1 MIARNLAALQDQHRS
16 MEQQY
21 EEKLRAI
28 RSELRTARERLSST
42 SAQSTS
48 ASISVRK
55 RRRSPP
61 MSGSPQP
68 HGSQDS
74 FRYLMPQPPL
84 PSPPDIRVPGVSI
97 SRGEHTRDMGDCRRD
112 VVDTVSPLVHST
124 VLRRSSMPP
133 PVTSPQPL
141 SSHSSYVPQHRS
153 PQGSYNQQLTH
164 SHQTLPLDVASP
176 ITQHQPSLS
185 PSATMVGTDAPSC
198 IGPHKSQPYRF

>member
-1 MIARNLAALQDQHRS
+1 MVARNLAALQDQHRF

-61 MSGSPQP
+61 MSESPQP

-74 FRYLMPQPPL
+74 FRHLMSRPPL

-97 SRGEHTRDMGDCRRD
+97 SSREHTQDMGDCRRD
-112 VVDTVSPLVHST
+112 IVDAVSPLAHST

-133 PVTSPQPL
+133 VTSPQPI
-141 SSHSSYVPQHRS
+141 SSHSSYVPQHRP
-153 PQGSYNQQLTH
+153 PQGSYNQQLTR